1 MQIIR
6 DTVSQV
12 IRDLQAKTLQ
22 SPGEDAQAW
31 LKKVLTKKELEHI
44 KFKSFRGGVLYVHVD
59 SAAWRYSLSLKKE
72 KLLLRLNKDKRAV
85 KDIRF
90 SIGETR

>member
-12 IRDLQAKTLQ
+12 MRDLKAKKSQ

-31 LKKVLTKKELEHI
+31 LKKILTKKELGHI
-44 KFKSFRGGVLYVHVD
+44 KFKSFRSGVLYVHVD
-59 SAAWRYSLSLKKE
+59 SAAWHYSLSLKKE
-72 KLLLRLNKDKRAV
+72 KLVNRLTRDKRAV